1 MLYLNIHGKYSRD
14 HLKIMQDL
22 TTLTINFCCIRV
34 PEKQE
39 TIQRWSRFLCIHKK
53 IRNFIPQFSEYL
65 ENYSVIN
72 KTLHT
77 TMTNIYGYHNVH
89 VSYCLSEIVHKMLFF
104 FFSKFCFPVFI
115 FKYTSLS
122 LNIPPISTKG
132 FICKVMF
139 FILLKSWLSS
149 LYCLISPWW
158 FLQIM
163 QEYFKFTFQFSSIDI
178 YFHNDLEDIDAIT
191 NMWYNALTT
200 TSFITCRLSKLECYF
215 WCLHGVTVAH
225 FNILIM

>member
-1 MLYLNIHGKYSRD
+1 MVNTARPSQNNARPHYPDKQLLLYQGSWKAKNYTEMKPIFMHTQENQELHPPIFWISGKLLCY
-14 HLKIMQDL
+14 KQDFTHHYDKYIWL
-22 TTLTINFCCIRV
+22 SQCTCLLLSVKRLYTKCCFC
-34 PEKQE
+34 
-39 TIQRWSRFLCIHKK
+39 
-53 IRNFIPQFSEYL
+53 
-65 ENYSVIN
+65 
-72 KTLHT
+72 
-77 TMTNIYGYHNVH
+77 
-89 VSYCLSEIVHKMLFF
+89 

-149 LYCLISPWW
+149 LNCLISPWW

-163 QEYFKFTFQFSSIDI
+163 QEYFNFTFQFSSIDI